1 MTLGKAFFYLE
12 DARNYRDMLQSLNYP
27 TEGISDASYEMP
39 LRDCKELAD
48 ILDVLLDLV
57 STIEVVGD

>member
-1 MTLGKAFFYLE
+1 MTLGKAFIYLE
-12 DARNYRDMLQSLNYP
+12 EARNYRDFLQSFNCG
-27 TEGISDASYEMP
+27 EKVENAFYEMP
-39 LRDCKELAD
+39 FDDCDRVAE

>member
-1 MTLGKAFFYLE
+1 MTLGKAFIYLE
-12 DARNYRDMLQSLNYP
+12 DARNYRDMLQSLKYP
-27 TEGISDASYEMP
+27 IEGLSDGTYEMP
-39 LRDCKELAD
+39 LSDCENIAE

>member
-1 MTLGKAFFYLE
+1 MTLGKAFIYLE
-12 DARNYRDMLQSLNYP
+12 DARNYRDMLQSLHN
-27 TEGISDASYEMP
+27 TLDITDGAYEMP
-39 LRDCKELAD
+39 LSDCENIAE